1 MPVPLLLCWMIPAR
15 LMVALVLWPSL
26 LLLWFR
32 WRISR
37 EVLDRT
43 GLVTISTL
51 TLALCWLLELEL
63 LYRLLLVFFMLLI
76 CAVLSLLRI
85 LLLRELLFRIGE
97 LPRLMGFLKVT
108 CSSFASLFNSRVLLE
123 VEILRARLLP
133 IPVEFRLAAMFGCD
147 VLRCATVLLLI
158 ESVFCRT
165 NVLDLLAVVVVL
177 WEVVVLEVRVFSLL
191 AALLVVFV
199 VSLGA

>member
-1 MPVPLLLCWMIPAR
+1 MLFPLLCWMIPAR
-15 LMVALVLWPSL
+15 LMVALVLWASP

-43 GLVTISTL
+43 GLVTISTF
-51 TLALCWLLELEL
+51 TLALCWLFELELEL
-63 LYRLLLVFFMLLI
+63 YRLLVFFMLLI

-85 LLLRELLFRIGE
+85 LLLRALLFRIGE

-108 CSSFASLFNSRVLLE
+108 CSSFANLFNSSVLLD

-133 IPVEFRLAAMFGCD
+133 MVEFLLAAMFGCE
-147 VLRCATVLLLI
+147 VLRCATVLWLI

-165 NVLDLLAVVVVL
+165 SVLLFVVVVV
-177 WEVVVLEVRVFSLL
+177 WEVLEVRVFSEL
-191 AALLVVFV
+191 ALLLPVLAVAFVV

>member
-1 MPVPLLLCWMIPAR
+1 MLFPLLCWMIPAR
-15 LMVALVLWPSL
+15 LMVALVLWPSP

-32 WRISR
+32 WRISK

-51 TLALCWLLELEL
+51 TLALCWLLLELEL
-63 LYRLLLVFFMLLI
+63 YRLLVFFMLLI

-85 LLLRELLFRIGE
+85 LLLRALLFRIGE

-108 CSSFASLFNSRVLLE
+108 CSSFANLFNSSVLLD

-133 IPVEFRLAAMFGCD
+133 MVEFLLAAMLGCD
-147 VLRCATVLLLI
+147 VLLCATVL
-158 ESVFCRT
+158 
-165 NVLDLLAVVVVL
+165 
-177 WEVVVLEVRVFSLL
+177 
-191 AALLVVFV
+191 
-199 VSLGA
+199 